1 MSRMKTIVSKLQW
14 IAVLGSAAVACGEDL
29 DVHFGRDIRPLLSN
43 SCFVCHGPDSDAREA
58 ELRLDSFEF
67 ATKDRDGKAAIVP
80 GDPEASLLYQNIT
93 TKKRSRQMPPSDS
106 VKHRFTEAEVALIRI
121 WIEQGAEYEPHWAY
135 ESIARPEVPR
145 VKNDEW
151 CRNDVDRFIL
161 ARLEADNLAPNNE
174 TSAATLCRRV
184 FLDLTGLPPTIEE
197 LDAYLADDAPD
208 AYERL
213 IERLFTEEPYRTR
226 YAERMATPWMD
237 LARYADT
244 SGIHMDAGRSIW
256 PYRDWVIE
264 SYRTNKPF
272 DDFVIEQLAGDVL
285 PDPTPDQVV
294 ASGFNRCHVTSDEG
308 GAINN
313 ELLLEYAVDR
323 TSTFGTVFLGLNVGC
338 ARCHDHKFDPVSAA
352 EFYGLLSFFNNNEEP
367 GLYNQ
372 NANAM
377 RALEPAFAIRRP
389 EDASRITELETMLAA
404 LKAKRDTPTPD
415 EAAKLKAFLSELRT
429 RGAWSWA
436 NTAIASGSSAG
447 GATLTVQEDGSV
459 LVSGEN
465 PAKDEYV
472 VSIPTTD
479 VGLRAIQV
487 EFMQDPS
494 LTNGGIGRSS
504 NSNVVLTSITAEVVS
519 TADPTVRTPIEF
531 TWAWADH
538 AQSAPSHDYR
548 VTGVLRPDDGRGWA
562 FNSHQHGGGRTVM
575 LLARDAFGFDGGS
588 TIELKIDSNSVYAQH
603 APGRFAVRLGSMN
616 DDALDELPLLAT
628 GWNIVGPFPFAS
640 PDEGYETEFGPE
652 ESGPLAFGK
661 SYGTQQWRFAPG
673 VKEAQNVSLAQ
684 GIGAE
689 YVGHEVYAASP
700 RTLDLS
706 MGSDDGLIV
715 YRNGAKVFERR
726 VNRGVAP
733 DQEQVK
739 IPLVAGRNTIVCK
752 IVNTGGAGGIYHRAI
767 VPERVIP
774 RALVA
779 AVLPESSVQS
789 DVLAE
794 GTIEWRKRFSPNY
807 LITQGEVKAVEESL
821 AKVSTNVPQTMVMQE
836 RASVRPTFVYTRGL
850 YNLPDMDRP
859 VTRGVPAAFGVL
871 KTDGTPTRL
880 DLANWVVGDENPLT
894 ARVTANRFWE
904 LFFGRGLV
912 ETSDNFGMQG
922 SWPSHPE
929 LLDWLSLEL
938 REGGWNTQ
946 ELYTLLL
953 TSATYR
959 QSSASNP
966 MTASLDPNNRLL
978 GKFPRQR
985 LSAEQLRDQALF
997 LSGLLV
1003 EKTGGPSV
1011 KPYQPEGLWRDV
1023 AMPSSNTRTFVR
1035 GNGDDLWRRSLYT
1048 YWKRAAP
1055 PPSMLAFDA
1064 PTREYC
1070 STRRL
1075 TTNTPLQALVLW
1087 NDPQFVEAARMM
1099 ATNLLEA
1106 RNSEVENVQTLYRA
1120 CTGEFVSD
1128 PMQHQL
1134 LAILKQY
1141 RARFI
1146 ENTADADQLIALGDA
1161 PLNETIP
1168 ASELAAYT
1176 MLANAML
1183 ASDPTIVKD

>member
-1 MSRMKTIVSKLQW
+1 MSRMKTLVDQLRLLV
-14 IAVLGSAAVACGEDL
+14 VLGCASWAFGEDL
-29 DVHFGRDIRPLLSN
+29 EVHFGRDIRPLLSN
-43 SCFVCHGPDSDAREA
+43 SCFVCHGPDVDARQA
-58 ELRLDSFEF
+58 DLRLDSFDF
-67 ATKDRDGKAAIVP
+67 ATMDRDGEAAIVP

-93 TKKRSRQMPPSDS
+93 TKKRSRQMPPSTS
-106 VKHRFTEAEVALIRI
+106 VKHRFTEAEVALIRT

-135 ESIARPEVPR
+135 ESIVRPEVPR
-145 VKNDEW
+145 VQNDAW

-161 ARLEADNLAPNNE
+161 ARLEADNLAPNDE
-174 TSAATLCRRV
+174 ATDATLCRRV

-197 LDAYLADDAPD
+197 LDEFLADDAPN

-264 SYRTNKPF
+264 SYRSNKPF
-272 DDFVIEQLAGDVL
+272 DEFVIEQLAGDVL
-285 PDPTPDQVV
+285 PNPTPDQIV

-308 GAINN
+308 GAIND

-352 EFYGLLSFFNNNEEP
+352 EFYSLLAFFNNNKEP

-372 NANAM
+372 NQNAM
-377 RALEPAFAIRRP
+377 RALEPAFSIRRP
-389 EDASRITELETMLAA
+389 EDASRITELETLLAD
-404 LKAKRDTPTPD
+404 LRIKRDTPSPD
-415 EAAKLKAFLSELRT
+415 EAAELETFLSDLVAH
-429 RGAWSWA
+429 GAWKWTDA
-436 NTAIASGSSAG
+436 PIASGTSTT
-447 GATLTVQEDGSV
+447 GATLTIQADGSV

-472 VSIPTTD
+472 VLIPTSD

-494 LTNGGIGRSS
+494 LTKGGIGRSS
-504 NSNVVLTSITAEVVS
+504 NSNVVITGIRAEVVS
-519 TADPTVRTPIEF
+519 TADPTVRSSIDF

-538 AQSAPSHDYR
+538 AQSAPSDDYR

-562 FNSHQHGGGRTVM
+562 LNSHQLRGGRTVV
-575 LLARDAFGFDGGS
+575 LLARDPFGFDGGS
-588 TIELKIDSNSVYAQH
+588 TIELKIDSNSIYAQH

-616 DDALDELPLLAT
+616 QDALEKLPLLT
-628 GWNIVGPFPFAS
+628 SGWNIVGPFPFAS
-640 PDEGYETEFGPE
+640 PDEGYETAFGPE
-652 ESGPLAFGK
+652 EKGPLAFGK
-661 SYGTQQWRFAPG
+661 SYGEHQWRYAPG
-673 VKEAQNVSLAQ
+673 VKEAQNVTLAQ

-689 YVGHEVYAASP
+689 YVGHEVYAATP
-700 RTLDLS
+700 RTLHLS
-706 MGSDDGLIV
+706 MGSDDGLMV
-715 YRNGAKVFERR
+715 YRNGAKVFERK
-726 VNRGVAP
+726 VNRAVGP
-733 DQEQVK
+733 NQEQID

-752 IVNTGGAGGIYHRAI
+752 IVNTGGAGGIYHRAT
-767 VPERVIP
+767 VPEHVIP

-779 AVLPESSVQS
+779 AVLPKSSVRPE
-789 DVLAE
+789 VLAE
-794 GTIEWRKRFSPNY
+794 GTIEWRERFSPNY
-807 LITQGEVKAVEESL
+807 LFTQGEVKAVEASL

-836 RASVRPTFVYTRGL
+836 RAMVRPTFVYTRGL
-850 YNLPDMDRP
+850 YNLPDTNRP
-859 VTRGVPAAFGVL
+859 VTRGVPAAFGAL
-871 KTDGTPTRL
+871 KTEGTPTRL

-912 ETSDNFGMQG
+912 ETSDNFGLQG
-922 SWPSHPE
+922 AWPSHPE

-938 REGGWNTQ
+938 QEGGWDTQ
-946 ELYTLLL
+946 ALYTLLL
-953 TSATYR
+953 RSATYR

-966 MTASLDPNNRLL
+966 MTASVDPNNRLL
-978 GKFPRQR
+978 GRFPRQR

-1023 AMPSSNTRTFVR
+1023 AMPSSNTRLFVR

-1055 PPSMLAFDA
+1055 PPSMMAFDA

-1087 NDPQFVEAARMM
+1087 NDPQFVEAARVM
-1099 ATNLLEA
+1099 ATNLLEP
-1106 RNSEVENVQTLYRA
+1106 RKSEVENVRTLYRA
-1120 CTGEFVSD
+1120 CTGAFVSD
-1128 PMQHQL
+1128 AMQTQL
-1134 LAILKQY
+1134 LAVLKHY

-1146 ENTADADQLIALGDA
+1146 ESPADAAQLIVVGDT
-1161 PLNETIP
+1161 PLNTTIP

-1176 MLANAML
+1176 MLANALL